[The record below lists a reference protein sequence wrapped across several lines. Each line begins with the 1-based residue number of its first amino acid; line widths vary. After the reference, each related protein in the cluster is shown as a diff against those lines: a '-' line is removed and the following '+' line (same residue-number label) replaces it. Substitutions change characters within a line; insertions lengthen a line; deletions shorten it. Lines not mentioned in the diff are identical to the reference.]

1 METQPLHIYIII
13 CNIHTRFW
21 QIQTIGASSKIPQ
34 IPHRTDVKP
43 PLNYRNTHT
52 HTQTQNISPIKQV
65 SSLGPTAA
73 ESQWFAKNVKKYS
86 SDKAWFKQIREIL
99 KDWYLDL
106 IECTWIRNR
115 LDTHYRHCA
124 SEPPSNNDALAY
136 LYVWKAIDTVLVLE
150 ESGGIYLMRG
160 TLLNL
165 AFTGKCAKEWM
176 KETEDE
182 GRQPRT
188 VKQT

>member
-1 METQPLHIYIII
+1 M
-13 CNIHTRFW
+13 
-21 QIQTIGASSKIPQ
+21 
-34 IPHRTDVKP
+34 
-43 PLNYRNTHT
+43 LN
-52 HTQTQNISPIKQV
+52 
-65 SSLGPTAA
+65 
-73 ESQWFAKNVKKYS
+73 KYS

-115 LDTHYRHCA
+115 LDTHYKHCT

-188 VKQT
+188 VKQTQRNETESEHWNTEGKVNQETRREINESGARKALNHHPTTSKAQKPYPGTPVASRWHF